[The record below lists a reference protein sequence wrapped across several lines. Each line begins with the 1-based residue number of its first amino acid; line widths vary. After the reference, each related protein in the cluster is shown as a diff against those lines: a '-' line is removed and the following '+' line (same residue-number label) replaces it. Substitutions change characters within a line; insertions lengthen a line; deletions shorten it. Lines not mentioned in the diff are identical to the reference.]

1 MDERG
6 LMRRAVVDIGTNTF
20 NLLIADCKNDSV
32 EVVHSEKRGVSI
44 GMGGINEGR
53 ITEEAMT
60 RALKALKE
68 FESAIQHY
76 KVENVKLI
84 ATSAVRDA
92 DNSAFFKER
101 VKSEIGRD
109 LVVIDG
115 LEEANYIFKGVSLC
129 CSFDNK
135 SMIMDIGGGSTEFI
149 LADYSGIIELVSL
162 DIGVS
167 RLFQMFQCSDPFTEE
182 DIREIEAFIE
192 NKSDGFFEAKE
203 VGILIGSS
211 GTFETFYELINKRP
225 FPHGDQTI
233 ELELEPFLLSLDELI
248 ASTLE
253 ERNQNDFIIPIRKK
267 MAPYAA
273 VKTRWVLRQLNV
285 QKVLISPFSLKEG
298 ALQ

>member
-6 LMRRAVVDIGTNTF
+6 LMRKAVVDIGTNTF
-20 NLLIADCKNDSV
+20 NLLIADCLNDSV
-32 EVVHSEKRGVSI
+32 HVIHSEKRGVSI

-68 FESAIQHY
+68 FESAIQNHE
-76 KVENVKLI
+76 VESVKLI

-92 DNSAFFKER
+92 DNSALFKER

-115 LEEANYIFKGVSLC
+115 VEEANFIFKGVSLC
-129 CSFDNK
+129 CPFEKK

-149 LADYSGIIELVSL
+149 LADSSGIIALESM

-167 RLFQMFQCSDPFTEE
+167 RLFQMFNCSDPFTEE
-182 DIREIEAFIE
+182 NILEIEAFIE
-192 NKSDGFFEAKE
+192 NKSDGFFEDKE
-203 VGILIGSS
+203 VEILIGSS

-225 FPHGDQTI
+225 FPHGDQTT
-233 ELELEPFLLSLDELI
+233 ELELDPFLHSLDELI
-248 ASTLE
+248 FSTLE

-267 MAPYAA
+267 MAPFAA
-273 VKTRWVLRQLNV
+273 VKTRWVIRQLNV
-285 QKVLISPFSLKEG
+285 RKVLISPFSLKEG
-298 ALQ
+298 ALL